1 MPRVKRGKI
10 ATQKRERLLRRVKGY
25 KWGRKSKER
34 LAKEALLHAGKHAFR
49 ERKRRPREFRKLW
62 QIKIN
67 AAARQNGVSYSR
79 LMHDLR
85 RSGIMLDRKILAYFA
100 EHEPAVFAKIVEAAK
115 Q

>member
-10 ATQKRERLLRRVKGY
+10 ATQKREKLLRQVKGF

-49 ERKRRPREFRKLW
+49 ERKRKKREFRRLW

-67 AAARQNGVSYSR
+67 AASRELGLSYSK
-79 LMHDLR
+79 LMNKLKKAN
-85 RSGIMLDRKILAYFA
+85 ILIDRKNLAYFA
-100 EHEPAVFAKIVEAAK
+100 QNEPDIFKKIVEAAK
-115 Q
+115 